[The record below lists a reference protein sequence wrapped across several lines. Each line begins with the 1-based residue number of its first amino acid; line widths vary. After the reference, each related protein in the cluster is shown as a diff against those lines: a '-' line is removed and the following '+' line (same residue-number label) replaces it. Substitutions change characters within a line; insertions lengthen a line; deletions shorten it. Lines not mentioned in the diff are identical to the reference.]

1 MKSRSLKLRRESLAE
16 LTSDDLGSVHG
27 GQQSIICIQMTQDIC
42 PSYNC
47 TGYYPS
53 LNAPCT
59 GTD

>member
-16 LTSDDLGSVHG
+16 LSTDDLGSVHG
-27 GQQSIICIQMTQDIC
+27 GQQSNLCIQVTQLC
-42 PSYNC
+42 PSHDC